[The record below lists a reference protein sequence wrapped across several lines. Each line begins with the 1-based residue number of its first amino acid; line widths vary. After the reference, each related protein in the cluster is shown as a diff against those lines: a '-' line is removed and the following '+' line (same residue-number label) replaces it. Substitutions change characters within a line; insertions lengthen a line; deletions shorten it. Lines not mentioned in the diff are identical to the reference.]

1 MEDQDAEA
9 RPRTGGMQ
17 TDPALT
23 AYGSEPVADRDST
36 NNREEASPDAFDG
49 EIHLRNLDKLGLQVY
64 ERICSLHSYTV
75 VMNMSPE
82 NNFFLLLFSATQDE
96 R

>member
-17 TDPALT
+17 TDLALT
-23 AYGSEPVADRDST
+23 AYGSEPVADRGST

-64 ERICSLHSYTV
+64 QRIWDAICERYSYVRAHTSV
-75 VMNMSPE
+75 NLYGE
-82 NNFFLLLFSATQDE
+82 ELDK
-96 R
+96 